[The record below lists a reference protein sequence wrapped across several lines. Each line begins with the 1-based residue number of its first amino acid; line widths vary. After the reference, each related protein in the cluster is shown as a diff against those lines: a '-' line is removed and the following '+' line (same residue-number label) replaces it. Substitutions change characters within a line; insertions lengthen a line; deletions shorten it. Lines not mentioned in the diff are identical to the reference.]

1 MKKTKKI
8 IGEIERENLGLKSSH
23 QHPLHPV
30 CNNQLCVFNPQIC
43 LFYLFVCFHLFL
55 LVGGYLLYNIVVVF
69 AIHWHESAMD
79 LHVFPIP
86 IPPLASLPIPSL
98 WVFPVHQAWALVS
111 CIQPGLVICF
121 TFDWLIFSPMS
132 SPPSYLSLIHQH
144 VSTASLEELPNWS
157 SPSQSYLPVVYLHI
171 SIHSDLFKL
180 QIRSCHLLA
189 YHLSRV
195 PHCT

>member
-69 AIHWHESAMD
+69 AIHWYMADMYSHGCTCVPHPELPSHLPPHPIPLGLPSAPGLSTCLMHPTWAGD
-79 LHVFPIP
+79 LFHLWLTDFFPHVFTTFLLKSNPSAC
-86 IPPLASLPIPSL
+86 LHCVTGRAS
-98 WVFPVHQAWALVS
+98 
-111 CIQPGLVICF
+111 
-121 TFDWLIFSPMS
+121 
-132 SPPSYLSLIHQH
+132 
-144 VSTASLEELPNWS
+144 
-157 SPSQSYLPVVYLHI
+157 
-171 SIHSDLFKL
+171 
-180 QIRSCHLLA
+180 
-189 YHLSRV
+189 
-195 PHCT
+195 